1 MPKIGMEDFRRK
13 SLIAATLKTIQEKGT
28 IDIRVSDIAKNA
40 GVSSALAHHY
50 FGSKDQLILA
60 ALRHLLSEFQ
70 RLAQEALN
78 QVQTPHEKVM
88 ALIDV
93 CLANDQFLDENV
105 SAWLIFY
112 AHSQNSLR
120 ARKLL
125 QVYVRRLQSNLRFY
139 LRPLCAEKTPEVAE
153 LIGSLIDGIFI
164 RQALRLE
171 KADAIYARELV
182 KSCVQPYLLTD

>member
-13 SLIAATLKTIQEKGT
+13 TLIAATLKTIQEKGT
-28 IDIRVSDIAKNA
+28 IDVRVSDIAKNA
-40 GVSSALAHHY
+40 NVSSALAHHY
-50 FGSKDQLILA
+50 FGSKDQMILA

-70 RLAQEALN
+70 STALHELHQANTPQEKLM
-78 QVQTPHEKVM
+78 T
-88 ALIDV
+88 LIEV
-93 CLANDQFLDENV
+93 CLADDQFLDENV

-112 AHSQNSLR
+112 AHSQNSLQ

-139 LRPLCAEKTPEVAE
+139 LRPICGDKTVEVAE
-153 LIGSLIDGIFI
+153 TVGSLIDGIFI

-171 KADAIYARELV
+171 KADAQYARKLV
-182 KSCVQPYLLTD
+182 KSCIQPYLLMD